1 MIFHKFHN
9 FPNSQGFLL
18 PARARAASTSAFVAG
33 ALGLAGA
40 AAAAGGAGAYRGATE
55 EVPFAPSGDGHGDFY
70 GRFIGDLIVIFMVV

>member
-1 MIFHKFHN
+1 MIFHEFHN

-55 EVPFAPSGDGHGDFY
+55 EVPFAGMA
-70 GRFIGDLIVIFMVV
+70 MVMSWPIYW